1 MIEGIWNQDEKRI
14 DVEHLELRSDEALKR
29 IFKRFVAERTVA
41 ANKSFLSRERAFVMG
56 NVNLLSGR
64 KSQGLALLLSLMVMS
79 ISCCQTSAESQHKGK
94 FLYCGPASPVM
105 IDWLCRSI
113 KHLESFGIKDG
124 YIDPAQGYLPLSA
137 PPPWKKRSGNPTSE
151 QSTDELLD
159 DLPDEATIIKRGI
172 HA

>member
-1 MIEGIWNQDEKRI
+1 
-14 DVEHLELRSDEALKR
+14 
-29 IFKRFVAERTVA
+29 
-41 ANKSFLSRERAFVMG
+41 MG

-151 QSTDELLD
+151 KSTDELLD
-159 DLPDEATIIKRGI
+159 DYDLPDEATIIKRGI
-172 HA
+172 HAHVAMSLCCRRMCDARVFCKGY